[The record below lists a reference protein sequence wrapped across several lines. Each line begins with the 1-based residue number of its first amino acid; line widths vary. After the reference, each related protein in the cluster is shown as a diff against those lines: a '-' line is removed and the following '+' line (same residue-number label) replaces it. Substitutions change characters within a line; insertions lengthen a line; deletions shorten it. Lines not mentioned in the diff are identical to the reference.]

1 MTVQQRLQDA
11 VEPFDRFAQ
20 VRVLVEDK
28 REGFL
33 DGQGKEV
40 VEKRLEIAE
49 AQGWETEDLGY
60 EGGEALEVVLLGGL
74 LAFVINAAA
83 VGCRQRLLDELAFA
97 HASAPVHEYGALA
110 VRFDFTLNAGE
121 LTLTTKEIHTRSFP
135 TRFQPSKSLMI

>member
-49 AQGWETEDLGY
+49 AQGWEVEDLGY
-60 EGGEALEVVLLGGL
+60 EGREALEVVLLGGL

-83 VGCRQRLLDELAFA
+83 VGCRQ
-97 HASAPVHEYGALA
+97 
-110 VRFDFTLNAGE
+110 
-121 LTLTTKEIHTRSFP
+121 
-135 TRFQPSKSLMI
+135 